1 MLYSQVALERQR
13 VPASRSTDP
22 ASCPSLSSFRVSSPG
37 HNIKKMSTLTASPL
51 ILCIDDEALGLHVRK
66 AVLEREGYRVL
77 TALDGSSGLNL
88 FTDHPVEGVILD
100 YFMPGMDGG
109 QVAVEMRRRRPQVPI
124 LLLSAYIN
132 LPAEVVQTVD
142 CTVLKGEGPVELLTK
157 VRRMLSARSGAP
169 GGTEALGES
178 A

>member
-1 MLYSQVALERQR
+1 MEAV
-13 VPASRSTDP
+13 T
-22 ASCPSLSSFRVSSPG
+22 G
-37 HNIKKMSTLTASPL
+37 PL
-51 ILCIDDEALGLHVRK
+51 ILCIDDEALGLQIRK

-88 FTDHPVEGVILD
+88 FAGEPVEGVILD

-109 QVAVEMRRRRPQVPI
+109 QVATAMRKQRPEVPI

-132 LPAEVVQTVD
+132 LPPEVVQLVD
-142 CTVLKGEGPVELLTK
+142 FTVLKGEGPVELLAR
-157 VRRMLSARSGAP
+157 VRQMLDGRAGDIDRGV
-169 GGTEALGES
+169 LGES